1 MYFTMFTRNLAASN
15 WAEIMKSADPFL
27 KFWSE
32 LKIPCNSK
40 IGELQKNMHERIVTI
55 RLNPWKKLFP

>member
-1 MYFTMFTRNLAASN
+1 L
-15 WAEIMKSADPFL
+15 AEIIKSADPFL